1 MVPASHRMRRS
12 QDFATAVRR
21 GRRSGS
27 KTVVAHLAVV
37 DDDSPVRVGFV
48 VNKAVGGAVT
58 RNVVRR
64 RLRHLTRD
72 RLQQLSDRLPGSGLL
87 VIRALPA
94 SADAPSSAL
103 AADLDSVIESVSRSA
118 LRSTPRGDR
127 KVAVSS

>member
-12 QDFATAVRR
+12 QDFAAAVRR

-27 KTVVAHLAVV
+27 KTIVAHLAVV
-37 DDDSPVRVGFV
+37 DGDSPVLVGFV

-64 RLRHLTRD
+64 RLRHLVRD
-72 RLQQLSDRLPGSGLL
+72 RLRELSDRLPDGGGLL

-94 SADAPSSAL
+94 SAGVPSSVL
-103 AADLDSVIESVSRSA
+103 AADLDSVLESAS
-118 LRSTPRGDR
+118 RSTPRGDR

>member
-1 MVPASHRMRRS
+1 MVPASHRMRRA

-37 DDDSPVRVGFV
+37 DGDAPVLVGFV

-64 RLRHLTRD
+64 RLRHLIRD
-72 RLQQLSDRLPGSGLL
+72 RLDRLSAGSLL
-87 VIRALPA
+87 VVRALPA
-94 SADAPSSAL
+94 SAAAPHGEL
-103 AADLDSVIESVSRSA
+103 ACDLDSVLASV
-118 LRSTPRGDR
+118 LKPRQR
-127 KVAVSS
+127 VTS

>member
-27 KTVVAHLAVV
+27 KTVVAHLAVF
-37 DDDSPVRVGFV
+37 DDGSPVRVGFV

-72 RLQQLSDRLPGSGLL
+72 RLQELSDRLSGGGLL

-94 SADAPSSAL
+94 SADALSSAL
-103 AADLDSVIESVSRSA
+103 ATDLDSVIES
-118 LRSTPRGDR
+118 
-127 KVAVSS
+127 